1 MPIHA
6 IHAKL
11 QVGVPLVEIAGTG
24 GVGRGSTSR
33 SVEGDLGRHAEEY
46 MVVGDR
52 QSKSVE
58 LDLADPFDHLAVCV
72 LAQPC
77 GVVGGIGRHVPV
89 EEHDVVC
96 GDGCADLV
104 GRVGTIEGE
113 HECHR
118 VDTLAQ
124 VAVLAVQRL
133 GGEIC
138 GHRLS
143 VARKRHGPD
152 PESVSAPSV
161 DEFGDQGVLAGA
173 VESLDGNELT
183 HERDGNGRG
192 WVDPPRRGGASCRSV
207 APECPGGVG
216 GPVRFGASSPRLGHE
231 SVTIESMKP
240 RILVVDDDAALA
252 EMLTIVLR
260 GEGFEPFVVGDGTQ
274 ALTAVREI
282 RPDLVLLDL
291 MLPGMNGI
299 DVCRVL
305 RADSGVPIVMLT
317 AKSDT
322 VDVVLGLE
330 SGADDYMVKPFKPK
344 ELVARVR
351 ARLRRTDEEPAEL
364 LSIGPVEIDVPAH
377 KVTRDGVPISLTPL
391 EFDLL
396 VALARKPRQ
405 VFTRDVLLEQVWGY
419 RHPADT
425 RLVNVH
431 VQRLRAKVE
440 TDPENPEVVLTVRG
454 VGYKAG
460 PP

>member
-1 MPIHA
+1 
-6 IHAKL
+6 
-11 QVGVPLVEIAGTG
+11 
-24 GVGRGSTSR
+24 
-33 SVEGDLGRHAEEY
+33 
-46 MVVGDR
+46 
-52 QSKSVE
+52 
-58 LDLADPFDHLAVCV
+58 
-72 LAQPC
+72 
-77 GVVGGIGRHVPV
+77 
-89 EEHDVVC
+89 
-96 GDGCADLV
+96 
-104 GRVGTIEGE
+104 
-113 HECHR
+113 
-118 VDTLAQ
+118 
-124 VAVLAVQRL
+124 
-133 GGEIC
+133 
-138 GHRLS
+138 
-143 VARKRHGPD
+143 
-152 PESVSAPSV
+152 
-161 DEFGDQGVLAGA
+161 
-173 VESLDGNELT
+173 
-183 HERDGNGRG
+183 
-192 WVDPPRRGGASCRSV
+192 
-207 APECPGGVG
+207 
-216 GPVRFGASSPRLGHE
+216 
-231 SVTIESMKP
+231 MKP
-240 RILVVDDDAALA
+240 RVLVVDDDAALA

-260 GEGFEPFVVGDGTQ
+260 GEGFEPFHVADGTQ
-274 ALTAVREI
+274 ALSAVREI

-305 RADSGVPIVMLT
+305 RQDSGVPIVMLT

-344 ELVARVR
+344 ELVARIR
-351 ARLRRTDEEPAEL
+351 ARLRRTDDEPAEM

-440 TDPENPEVVLTVRG
+440 TDPENPEIVLTVRG